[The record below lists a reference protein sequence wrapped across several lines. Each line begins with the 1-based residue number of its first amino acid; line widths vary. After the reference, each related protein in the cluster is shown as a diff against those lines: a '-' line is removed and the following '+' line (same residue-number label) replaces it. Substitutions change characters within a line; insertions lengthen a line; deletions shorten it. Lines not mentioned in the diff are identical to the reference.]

1 MSRRTRSIGKTYRT
15 MPDFCKDLVIHSVM
29 VNCIIAL
36 GIADFKAASQD
47 KQAERCVC
55 IGKHHLFGV
64 KSKPGPPGQDS
75 LLLQQLVGFPETV
88 ALSYKFVY
96 DLAGGLRIKTVLGKV
111 DVFDN
116 PMFHPNAGFNML

>member
-1 MSRRTRSIGKTYRT
+1 
-15 MPDFCKDLVIHSVM
+15 MPDVCKDLVIHSVM

-36 GIADFKAASQD
+36 GIADFKAASPD

-64 KSKPGPPGQDS
+64 KSKPGPPGLDS

-88 ALSYKFVY
+88 ALSYKCVDY
-96 DLAGGLRIKTVLGKV
+96 LAGGLRDETVLGEV

-116 PMFHPNAGFNML
+116 PMFHPNEGFNML